1 MIIVNLYFG
10 LTILSAY
17 GNSWAVMVTDVHKT
31 STSFLF
37 KLKYLELTLFL
48 EILICFV
55 SEHTIDEDYKTIYIK
70 DSVKHYLKRKFWFDA
85 LTIVGL
91 TAIMTVDLRQ
101 YTQNLAILEL

>member
-1 MIIVNLYFG
+1 MTV
-10 LTILSAY
+10 SPP
-17 GNSWAVMVTDVHKT
+17 SM
-31 STSFLF
+31 
-37 KLKYLELTLFL
+37 FL

-91 TAIMTVDLRQ
+91 TAIMTVDPRQ